1 MISILFDFILSCHVM
16 STIKSLQLLGHK
28 MSYAL
33 SFSVSCHFS
42 CKSILLVTEEAV
54 FNQQSKLF
62 ASLIICFLFCL
73 NISTLI
79 YNFQS
84 PITSPKSNWVL
95 PLWIIKICME
105 LKHCITFH
113 HAPHHSATH
122 SPTHIIKQSSK
133 QQSWPYRAHVIQNH
147 IFRCHITNL

>member
-62 ASLIICFLFCL
+62 VSLNFFSSYFL
-73 NISTLI
+73 LI
-79 YNFQS
+79 HNFHS
-84 PITSPKSNWVL
+84 PITSPKSYWVL

-113 HAPHHSATH
+113 HASHHSATH
-122 SPTHIIKQSSK
+122 SPTHIIIQSSK